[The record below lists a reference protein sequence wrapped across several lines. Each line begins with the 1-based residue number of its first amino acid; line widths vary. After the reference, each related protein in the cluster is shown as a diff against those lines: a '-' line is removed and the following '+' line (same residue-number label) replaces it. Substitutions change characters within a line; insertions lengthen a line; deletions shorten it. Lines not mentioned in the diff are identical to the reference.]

1 MTTYDDKKQNNN
13 NTTPVQDEDDEQ
25 LLLVEDDELIL
36 LEDDEIIPL
45 VEEDDNSSLQIEPWK
60 IMIVDDDL
68 AVHQATKLA
77 LKNFV
82 FDGRPLFLLEAFS
95 GSEAKQLISEHSDI
109 AFILLDVVMETNDA
123 GLNVVR
129 YIREEL
135 NNKRIQIVLRT
146 GQPGEAPEE
155 YIIRNYEIND
165 YKTKVELTRQRLI
178 TITISALRAY
188 RNVIAVEEKSIE
200 LTKTLKTLQQ
210 TQLQLIQTEKMS
222 SLGKMMAGI
231 AHEINNPITFISGN
245 INYAREYV
253 HDLLELIDLYQQNLS
268 APVIAI
274 EEKIEELDLNFLSQD
289 LKKLLNSMQTGSDR
303 IRKIVLG
310 LRNFSRLDEAQM
322 KQVNIHEGLENTLL
336 ILQHRLI
343 ANDSYPEITVVKN
356 YGKLV
361 PINCYANQINQVFL
375 EIFTNAIDV
384 LTTSE
389 DVGKNPTIFITT
401 EMKDSETVRV
411 SIADNGIGM
420 SENICQRI
428 FDPFFTT
435 KPVGEGTGLGLSI
448 SYQIITEQ
456 HKGQLQCISHRGK
469 GTEFII
475 DIPDGSPSIEILS

>member
-1 MTTYDDKKQNNN
+1 MIIHDYKKQNNKKIL
-13 NTTPVQDEDDEQ
+13 PVAEDDRQ
-25 LLLVEDDELIL
+25 LLLVEDDELIF

-45 VEEDDNSSLQIEPWK
+45 VEEDDNPSLQIDPWK
-60 IMIVDDDL
+60 VMVVDDDL

-82 FDGRPLFLLEAFS
+82 FDDKPLLLLEAFS
-95 GSEAKQLISEHSDI
+95 GSEAKQLISENPDI
-109 AFILLDVVMETNDA
+109 AFILLDVVMETNNA

-135 NNKRIQIVLRT
+135 NNRRIQIILRT

-155 YIIRNYEIND
+155 YVIRHYEIND
-165 YKTKVELTRQRLI
+165 YRTKVELTRQRLI
-178 TITISALRAY
+178 TSTISALRAY

-200 LTKTLKTLQQ
+200 LSQTLNTLQK

-222 SLGKMMAGI
+222 SLGKMIAGI

-245 INYAREYV
+245 IDYAREYV
-253 HDLLELIDLYQQNLS
+253 RDLLALIDLYQENLS
-268 APVIAI
+268 VPVAAI
-274 EEKIEELDLNFLSQD
+274 EEKLEDLDLEFLSQD
-289 LKKLLNSMQTGSDR
+289 LEKLLDSMQTGSDR
-303 IRKIVLG
+303 ISKIVLG

-343 ANDSYPEITVVKN
+343 ANGSYPGIAIVKN
-356 YGKLV
+356 YGKLPPV
-361 PINCYANQINQVFL
+361 NCYANQLNQVFM
-375 EIFTNAIDV
+375 EIFNNAIDV
-384 LTTSE
+384 LTTSQNVE
-389 DVGKNPTIFITT
+389 KKPTIFVTT
-401 EMKDSETVRV
+401 EMKDSETVRI

-420 SENICQRI
+420 RENVCQRI

-456 HKGQLQCISHRGK
+456 HKGQLQCISQRGK

-475 DIPDGSPSIEILS
+475 DIPVQNALS

>member
-1 MTTYDDKKQNNN
+1 
-13 NTTPVQDEDDEQ
+13 
-25 LLLVEDDELIL
+25 
-36 LEDDEIIPL
+36 
-45 VEEDDNSSLQIEPWK
+45 
-60 IMIVDDDL
+60 MIVDDDL

-82 FDGRPLFLLEAFS
+82 FDGKPILLLEAFS
-95 GSEAKQLISEHSDI
+95 GLEAKQLILENPDL

-135 NNKRIQIVLRT
+135 NNRRIQIILRT

-155 YIIRNYEIND
+155 YVIRHYEIND
-165 YKTKVELTRQRLI
+165 YRTKVELTRQRLI
-178 TITISALRAY
+178 TSTISALRAY
-188 RNVIAVEEKSIE
+188 RNVIAVEEQTKE
-200 LTKTLKTLQQ
+200 LTKTLKSLQQ

-222 SLGKMMAGI
+222 SLGKMIAGI

-245 INYAREYV
+245 IDYAREYV
-253 HDLLELIDLYQQNLS
+253 RDLLELIDLYQQNLS
-268 APVIAI
+268 PPVAAI
-274 EEKIEELDLNFLSQD
+274 EDKLQDLDLDFLCQD
-289 LKKLLNSMQTGSDR
+289 LEKLFDSMETGSDR
-303 IRKIVLG
+303 ISKIVLG

-343 ANDSYPEITVVKN
+343 ANGSYPEIAIVKN
-356 YGKLV
+356 YGKLPLV
-361 PINCYANQINQVFL
+361 NCYANQINQVFL

-384 LTTSE
+384 LTTSK
-389 DVGKNPTIFITT
+389 DVGKDPTIFITT

-420 SENICQRI
+420 SENICQGV

-456 HKGQLQCISHRGK
+456 HKGQLQCISQLGK

-475 DIPDGSPSIEILS
+475 DIPI

>member
-1 MTTYDDKKQNNN
+1 MTTHEDKKQNNKN
-13 NTTPVQDEDDEQ
+13 ILPVAENDEQ

-45 VEEDDNSSLQIEPWK
+45 VEEDDEQILLVEDDELILLEDDEIIPLVEEDDNPSQQIEPWK

-82 FDGRPLFLLEAFS
+82 FDGKPLLLLEAFS
-95 GSEAKQLISEHSDI
+95 ASEAKQLISEHSDL

-123 GLNVVR
+123 GLNLVR

-135 NNKRIQIVLRT
+135 NNRRIQIILRT

-155 YIIRNYEIND
+155 SVIRNYEIND

-178 TITISALRAY
+178 TSTISALRAY
-188 RNVIAVEEKSIE
+188 RNVIAVEEQAKE
-200 LTKTLKTLQQ
+200 LTKTLKSLQQ

-222 SLGKMMAGI
+222 SLGKMIAGI

-245 INYAREYV
+245 INYARKYV
-253 HDLLELIDLYQQNLS
+253 RELLELIDLYQQNSS
-268 APVIAI
+268 APVAAI
-274 EEKIEELDLNFLSQD
+274 EEKLEDLDLDFLCQD
-289 LKKLLNSMQTGSDR
+289 LEKLLDSMETGSDR
-303 IRKIVLG
+303 ISKIVLG

-343 ANDSYPEITVVKN
+343 ANGSYPEITIVKN
-356 YGKLV
+356 YGKLSKV
-361 PINCYANQINQVFL
+361 NCYANQINQVFL

-384 LTTSE
+384 LT
-389 DVGKNPTIFITT
+389 
-401 EMKDSETVRV
+401 
-411 SIADNGIGM
+411 
-420 SENICQRI
+420 
-428 FDPFFTT
+428 
-435 KPVGEGTGLGLSI
+435 
-448 SYQIITEQ
+448 
-456 HKGQLQCISHRGK
+456 
-469 GTEFII
+469 
-475 DIPDGSPSIEILS
+475 

>member
-1 MTTYDDKKQNNN
+1 MITHDYKKQNNKKI
-13 NTTPVQDEDDEQ
+13 PYVAEDDEQ

-45 VEEDDNSSLQIEPWK
+45 VEEDDKPFPEDSWK
-60 IMIVDDDL
+60 VMVVDDDL

-82 FDGRPLFLLEAFS
+82 FDGKPLLLLEAFS
-95 GSEAKQLISEHSDI
+95 SSEAKQLILENPDI

-135 NNKRIQIVLRT
+135 NNRCIQIILRT

-155 YIIRNYEIND
+155 YVIRHYEIND
-165 YKTKVELTRQRLI
+165 YRTKLELTRQRLI
-178 TITISALRAY
+178 TSTISALRAY
-188 RNVIAVEEKSIE
+188 RNVIAVEEQTKE
-200 LTKTLKTLQQ
+200 LTKTLKTLQE
-210 TQLQLIQTEKMS
+210 TQLQLIQREKMS
-222 SLGKMMAGI
+222 SLGKMIAGI

-245 INYAREYV
+245 IDYAREYV
-253 HDLLELIDLYQQNLS
+253 SDLLELIDLYQENSSVL
-268 APVIAI
+268 VTAI
-274 EEKIEELDLNFLSQD
+274 EEKLEDLDLDFLSQD
-289 LKKLLNSMQTGSDR
+289 LKKIFRSMETGCDR
-303 IRKIVLG
+303 ISKIVLG

-322 KQVNIHEGLENTLL
+322 KPVNIHEGLENTLL
-336 ILQHRLI
+336 LLQYRLVTHG
-343 ANDSYPEITVVKN
+343 SYPEIAIVKN
-356 YGKLV
+356 YGKLPLV
-361 PINCYANQINQVFL
+361 NCYANQLNQVFL

-389 DVGKNPTIFITT
+389 NVGKNPTIFITT

-435 KPVGEGTGLGLSI
+435 KSVGEGTGLGLSI
-448 SYQIITEQ
+448 GYQVITEQ
-456 HKGQLQCISHRGK
+456 HKGQLQCISQVGK

-475 DIPDGSPSIEILS
+475 DIPDGSPSSPSN

>member
-1 MTTYDDKKQNNN
+1 MTTHDDNKQNNN
-13 NTTPVQDEDDEQ
+13 NITPVQDEDDEQ
-25 LLLVEDDELIL
+25 LLLEEDDELIL

-45 VEEDDNSSLQIEPWK
+45 LEEDDNSSLQVEPWK

-82 FDGRPLFLLEAFS
+82 FDDKPLLVLEAFS
-95 GSEAKQLISEHSDI
+95 ASEAKQLISEHSDI

-165 YKTKVELTRQRLI
+165 YRTKVELTRQRLI
-178 TITISALRAY
+178 TSTISALRAY

-200 LTKTLKTLQQ
+200 LSKTLKTLQQ

-222 SLGKMMAGI
+222 SLGKMIAGI

-253 HDLLELIDLYQQNLS
+253 RELLELLELYQQNS
-268 APVIAI
+268 SVPVAAI
-274 EEKIEELDLNFLSQD
+274 EEKLEDLDLEFLSQD
-289 LKKLLNSMQTGSDR
+289 LEKLLDSMKTGSDR
-303 IRKIVLG
+303 ISKIVLS

-343 ANDSYPEITVVKN
+343 ANGSYPEITVVKN

-361 PINCYANQINQVFL
+361 PINCYANQLNQVFM
-375 EIFTNAIDV
+375 EIFNNAIDI

-389 DVGKNPTIFITT
+389 NVGKNPTIFITT

-420 SENICQRI
+420 SKNICQRI

-456 HKGQLQCISHRGK
+456 HKGQLQCISQSGK
-469 GTEFII
+469 GTELII
-475 DIPDGSPSIEILS
+475 DIPDGSPNIARD

>member
-1 MTTYDDKKQNNN
+1 MITHDYKKQNNKKIL
-13 NTTPVQDEDDEQ
+13 PVAEDDEQ

-45 VEEDDNSSLQIEPWK
+45 VEEDDRPSLEIDPWK
-60 IMIVDDDL
+60 IMVVDDDL
-68 AVHQATKLA
+68 AVHQATRLA

-82 FDGRPLFLLEAFS
+82 FDGKPILLLEAFS
-95 GSEAKQLISEHSDI
+95 GPEAKQLILENPDL

-135 NNKRIQIVLRT
+135 NNRRIQIILRT

-155 YIIRNYEIND
+155 YVIRNYEIND
-165 YKTKVELTRQRLI
+165 YRTKVELTRQRLI
-178 TITISALRAY
+178 TSTISALRAY
-188 RNVIAVEEKSIE
+188 RNVIAVEDKSIE
-200 LTKTLKTLQQ
+200 LTQTLKTLQK

-222 SLGKMMAGI
+222 SLGKMIAGI

-245 INYAREYV
+245 IDYAREYV
-253 HDLLELIDLYQQNLS
+253 SDLLELIDLYQENS
-268 APVIAI
+268 SVPVAAI
-274 EEKIEELDLNFLSQD
+274 EEKLEDLDLGFLSQD
-289 LKKLLNSMQTGSDR
+289 LKKLLNSMETGCDR
-303 IRKIVLG
+303 ISKIVLG

-322 KQVNIHEGLENTLL
+322 KPVNIHEGLENTLL

-343 ANDSYPEITVVKN
+343 ANGSYPEITVVKN
-356 YGKLV
+356 YGELPPV
-361 PINCYANQINQVFL
+361 NCYANQMNQVFM
-375 EIFTNAIDV
+375 EIFNNAIDV

-389 DVGKNPTIFITT
+389 NLGKNPTIFITT

-420 SENICQRI
+420 SENICPRI

-435 KPVGEGTGLGLSI
+435 KPVGKGTGLGLSI
-448 SYQIITEQ
+448 GYQIITEQ
-456 HKGQLQCISHRGK
+456 HKGQLQCISQLGK

-475 DIPDGSPSIEILS
+475 DIPDGSPNIAKD

>member
-13 NTTPVQDEDDEQ
+13 NTAPIQDEDDEQ

-45 VEEDDNSSLQIEPWK
+45 VEEDDNSSLQVEPWK

-82 FDGRPLFLLEAFS
+82 FDGRPLLLLEAFS
-95 GSEAKQLISEHSDI
+95 GSEAKKLILENPDI

-123 GLNVVR
+123 GLNLVR

-135 NNKRIQIVLRT
+135 NNRRIQIILRT

-155 YIIRNYEIND
+155 YVIRNYEIND
-165 YKTKVELTRQRLI
+165 YRTKVELTRQRLI
-178 TITISALRAY
+178 TSTISALRAY

-200 LTKTLKTLQQ
+200 LTKTLKNLQQ

-222 SLGKMMAGI
+222 SLGKMIAGI

-245 INYAREYV
+245 IDYAREYV
-253 HDLLELIDLYQQNLS
+253 SDLLALIDLYQENLS
-268 APVIAI
+268 VPVAAI
-274 EEKIEELDLNFLSQD
+274 EEKLEDLDLEFLSQD
-289 LKKLLNSMQTGSDR
+289 LEKLLDSMQTGSDR
-303 IRKIVLG
+303 ISKIVLG

-343 ANDSYPEITVVKN
+343 ANGSYPEITVVKN
-356 YGKLV
+356 YGKLLPV
-361 PINCYANQINQVFL
+361 NCYANQLNQVFL
-375 EIFTNAIDV
+375 EIFTNAIDI
-384 LTTSE
+384 LTTSK
-389 DVGKNPTIFITT
+389 DVEKKPTIFITT

-420 SENICQRI
+420 SENICKRV

-456 HKGQLQCISHRGK
+456 HKGELQCISQLEK

-475 DIPDGSPSIEILS
+475 DIPI